1 MHDAASWA
9 VRLGGDQFLTQAFH
23 RSYAVFPA
31 DGTNGTP
38 ILSWDDLN
46 TILSTH
52 RMDPPRLRLS
62 QDGVTVPLDRYSA
75 PTTNRRGVTWNRI
88 HPAELHARLAEGA
101 SLVVDAIDAI
111 HPPIGAAA
119 EALERFFGTPVQTN
133 AYASWTETEGFGRH
147 WDDHDV
153 VVVQQHGAKRWR
165 LWEPTRTAPTYRDVE
180 SPEEPDGD
188 PVADIVLNPGDV
200 LYLPRGWW
208 HTVTADQ
215 GTESLHLTFG
225 LVTHTGAGLI
235 SWLADQ
241 MHTDTIMRLDIP
253 RHADLAAKSAYLDA
267 LRAAMTSALSD
278 PALIDRWADSVDTTH
293 HGRPAPSLPYVEA
306 ILPKPEITVRLT
318 AARAKLTTNPDAG
331 TVTLAAAGT
340 EWEFADQAGPVLRAL
355 LTGEAATLAE
365 LADTAGLEIKDVAGL
380 LSVLI
385 KGQAAAVVRAAS

>member
-1 MHDAASWA
+1 MHDSASWA
-9 VRLGGDQFLTQAFH
+9 VRLGGDLFLTQAFH

-31 DGTNGTP
+31 DGTNMAP
-38 ILSWDDLN
+38 LLSWDDLN
-46 TILSTH
+46 TVLATH
-52 RMDPPRLRLS
+52 RMEPPRLRLS
-62 QDGVTVPLDRYSA
+62 QDGETVPLDRYSA
-75 PTTNRRGVTWNRI
+75 PITNRRGVTWNRV

-119 EALERFFGTPVQTN
+119 EALERFVGTPVQTN
-133 AYASWTETEGFGRH
+133 AYASWTEHEGFGRH

-165 LWEPTRTAPTYRDVE
+165 LWEPTRTAPTFRDVE
-180 SPEEPDGD
+180 SPEEPDGE

-225 LVTHTGAGLI
+225 LVTHTGSGLI

-241 MHTDTIMRLDIP
+241 MHHDTSMRLDIP
-253 RHADLAAKSAYLDA
+253 RHAEPAAKATYLDA
-267 LRAAMTSALSD
+267 LRAAMISALAD
-278 PALIDRWADSVDTTH
+278 PALIDQWADSVDTNH
-293 HGRPAPSLPYVEA
+293 FGRPAPSLPYVDA
-306 ILPKPEITVRLT
+306 LPPRREITVRLT
-318 AARAKLTTNPDAG
+318 AARAKLTANPEVG
-331 TVTLAAAGT
+331 TVTLSAAGT
-340 EWEFADQAGPVLRAL
+340 EWDFADQAAPMLLAL
-355 LTGEAATLAE
+355 LSGEPATLGE
-365 LADTAGLEIKDVAGL
+365 LADAAGLEVKDVAGV

-385 KGQAAAVVRAAS
+385 KGQGAAVVKAAR